1 MVHWLGSILENLAVM
16 VLTIVVLAGGL
27 YLLLMILHAWL
38 RFKSGSRETEGLT
51 SLWQETQAQFR
62 SEKKKDDSKKTP

>member
-1 MVHWLGSILENLAVM
+1 M
-16 VLTIVVLAGGL
+16 VLTIVVLVGGL
-27 YLLLMILHAWL
+27 YLLLMILNAWL

-51 SLWQETQAQFR
+51 GLWQETQVQFR